1 MVTITPSVSAFQK
14 DSSVLPV
21 SSVVRS
27 RLARYNT
34 PMREYRVERVERVFD
49 GHFKVD
55 EATVAYQKPNG
66 EWSGS
71 TKRLSVERGDA
82 VAVLIHDPSR
92 DALIFVRQFRYPTA
106 GHGEPFLLEIVAG
119 NVDEGET
126 REAAVAREAHEET
139 GIRIQSSRKVAE
151 MYGSPG
157 GLSEMITIYTAQGAY
172 GGGGG
177 GLEGEDVE
185 VVTMPTAEALAMME
199 RGEIHDGKTQIALL
213 HWALAGKG

>member
-1 MVTITPSVSAFQK
+1 M
-14 DSSVLPV
+14 LPV
-21 SSVVRS
+21 SCVVRS

-66 EWSGS
+66 EWSEP

-82 VAVLIHDPSR
+82 AAVLIYDEAK
-92 DALIFVRQFRYPTA
+92 DGFLFVRQFRYPTA
-106 GHGEPFLLEIVAG
+106 RHGEPFLLEIVAG

-126 REAAVAREAHEET
+126 PEAAAVREAREEVGVE
-139 GIRIQSSRKVAE
+139 IRDVTKVAE
-151 MYGSPG
+151 IYGSPG
-157 GLSEMITIYTAQGAY
+157 GMSERITVFYACGTY
-172 GGGGG
+172 DGGGG

-185 VVTMPTAEALAMME
+185 VVSMPTAEALAMME